1 MSAQDPRD
9 VADARTR
16 KRLPGGLLTVWLG
29 QLVSA
34 AGSSITTFVFGVWV
48 LQQTGSTTDFAML
61 MLAGAVPGILT
72 APFAGIWADRYDR
85 RRIMITADLIGGV
98 ATATALVLV
107 VTDVLQTWH
116 LYPLTVVS
124 ATAAMVHTVAFQ
136 SALPSMVGRDQLG
149 RANGLLQITQATQI
163 AAPVVAA
170 TLLVLFGLRG
180 VLILDLITMTIGVTL
195 LLVARLRPEATAPAK
210 QGRELTIGGDL
221 TYGWR
226 YVMADRPLRGLVWIF
241 TGFNFLFAM
250 AGVLVQ
256 PLILSFS
263 GPQTLGILML
273 VGGSGI
279 FVGGLVMASWGGPVP
294 RVRGIAIFLVIAGVA
309 LAGHSLAPSPWLIG
323 VVAPMLLFTLP
334 ILGGSAITLV
344 QQRTDAESMGRV
356 MATVRMLAQAAMP
369 LSYLCAGPLVDRVF
383 DPAMES
389 DGWLGSTLG
398 QVIGTGEGRGIAA
411 IYLILGVLT
420 WGLAVIVM
428 ARRSLHTLETPT
440 ESADADDADAA
451 DAADATDTDA
461 TDTDAAEVDGR
472 GSAEAAEASGTD
484 VVTDDLARKDT

>member
-1 MSAQDPRD
+1 MSGPNTGTD
-9 VADARTR
+9 VDRADATTR
-16 KRLPGGLLTVWLG
+16 KRLPGGLLAVWFG

-34 AGSSITTFVFGVWV
+34 AGSAITTFVFGVWI
-48 LQQTGSTTDFAML
+48 LQETGSTTDFAML

-72 APFAGIWADRYDR
+72 APFAGIWADRYNR
-85 RRIMITADLIGGV
+85 RRIMITADLVGGV
-98 ATATALVLV
+98 ATATGLVLV

-136 SALPSMVGRDQLG
+136 SALPSMVGREQLG

-170 TLLVLFGLRG
+170 TLLVMFGLRG
-180 VLILDLITMTIGVTL
+180 VLILDLITMTIGVSL
-195 LLVARLRPEATAPAK
+195 LLLARLPDEAMAPAK
-210 QGRELTIGGDL
+210 QGRELTLAGDL

-250 AGVLVQ
+250 AGVLIQ

-263 GPQTLGILML
+263 STQTLGVLML

-294 RVRGIAIFLVIAGVA
+294 RVRGIAIFLLVAGVA

-323 VVAPMLLFTLP
+323 VAAPLLLFCLP

-356 MATVRMLAQAAMP
+356 MATVRMLGQAAMP
-369 LSYLCAGPLVDRVF
+369 VSYLAAGPLADRVAE
-383 DPAMES
+383 PAMRS
-389 DGWLGSTLG
+389 DGWLGGSLG
-398 QVIGTGEGRGIAA
+398 QVIGTGEGRGLAA
-411 IYLILGVLT
+411 IFLVLGVLT
-420 WGLAVIVM
+420 WVLALVVFL
-428 ARRSLHTLETPT
+428 RRSLTALEAPVEEASEPDSDTDS
-440 ESADADDADAA
+440 ESAVHAGTGSTGAVPDARQALDAEPTPVVDDDEIGRR
-451 DAADATDTDA
+451 DT
-461 TDTDAAEVDGR
+461 
-472 GSAEAAEASGTD
+472 
-484 VVTDDLARKDT
+484 